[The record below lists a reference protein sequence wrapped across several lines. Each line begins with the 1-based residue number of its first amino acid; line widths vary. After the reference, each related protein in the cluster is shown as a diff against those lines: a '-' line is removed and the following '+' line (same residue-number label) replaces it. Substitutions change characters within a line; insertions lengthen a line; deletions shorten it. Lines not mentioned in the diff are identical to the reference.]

1 MSIWLSKL
9 SIWLSSWSSEQVGGE
24 GRDARGALARAGGV
38 AQRAV
43 EWAGVAEYS
52 VEVAED
58 SVEVDVELE
67 VEVEVS
73 QLCK

>member
-1 MSIWLSKL
+1 M
-9 SIWLSSWSSEQVGGE
+9 
-24 GRDARGALARAGGV
+24 ARAGGV

>member
-1 MSIWLSKL
+1 M
-9 SIWLSSWSSEQVGGE
+9 
-24 GRDARGALARAGGV
+24 

-43 EWAGVAEYS
+43 EWAGVVEDS